1 MNQDEQ
7 GQGLGKV
14 NPNNNE
20 LKLVKEMIQ
29 SCIQCGTC
37 TGSCPNEFA
46 MDHTPRQLW
55 RMVMMGQKE
64 DIFHSKTFGL
74 CSSCYSCTLRCPRGL
89 PLTDAMHELKLIA
102 VRENR
107 RQYKQS
113 NLFYRSFLD
122 SVSHHGRV
130 RELSFMTQYFVSL
143 TDPKMVLKFAPL
155 GLKLMSK
162 RKLSPH
168 FGSKGDLPL
177 AAIFKKVEEM
187 EKSL

>member
-7 GQGLGKV
+7 SHGLCEID
-14 NPNNNE
+14 PNNNE

-64 DIFHSKTFGL
+64 AIFHSKTFGL

-102 VRENR
+102 MRENLP
-107 RQYKQS
+107 QYKKS

-122 SVSHHGRV
+122 SVIHHGRV
-130 RELSFMTQYFVSL
+130 QELGMMAQYFVGL
-143 TDPKMVLKFAPL
+143 IDPREALKFAPL

-162 RKLSPH
+162 RKLSLH

-187 EKSL
+187 EKSV